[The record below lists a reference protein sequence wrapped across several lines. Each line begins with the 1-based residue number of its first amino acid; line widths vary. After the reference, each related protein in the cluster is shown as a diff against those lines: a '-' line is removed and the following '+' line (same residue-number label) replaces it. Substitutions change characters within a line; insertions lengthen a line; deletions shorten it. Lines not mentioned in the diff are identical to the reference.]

1 MPLRFGVLR
10 GERTL
15 HQNVDHATVLRV
27 HADEPA
33 VLGGSRDRFEDRTV
47 VDLKNAGVRHEQ
59 LERGDALFDHDVHF
73 FEDFVRDVAN
83 DHVQAVVDR
92 GLAAGLPQPRVARR
106 LERLAHSL
114 HREVDDR
121 GGAAER
127 RGDGTRIKVVRRE
140 RPTERELH
148 VGMHVDAT
156 RDHVLACR
164 VDTFRARRLEILPDH
179 RDLLVLDEDIGLV
192 RVGGG
197 HDRPVGDERL
207 PHVALPS
214 LARGC

>member
-1 MPLRFGVLR
+1 M
-10 GERTL
+10 
-15 HQNVDHATVLRV
+15 

-33 VLGGSRDRFEDRTV
+33 VLGGPGDRFEDRAV
-47 VDLKNAGVRHEQ
+47 VDLENAGVRHEQ
-59 LERGDALFDHDVHF
+59 LERGDALFDHDVHL

-127 RGDGTRIKVVRRE
+127 RGHGTRVEVVRRE
-140 RPTERELH
+140 GPTEGELH
-148 VGMHVDAT
+148 VGMHVDAA

-164 VDTFRARRLEILPDH
+164 IDAFRARRLEVLPDH
-179 RDLLVLDEDIGLV
+179 RDLLVLDEHVGLV
-192 RVGGG
+192 GIRGG
-197 HDRPVGDERL
+197 DDCSVGDERL